1 MPDQNKLDFTSFNP
15 KDPEAEYYRDLRRQQ
30 SQITWE
36 EGRQKRAQEAQI
48 APVEAEA
55 DFLKRFNAAFEEQE
69 KKERSQVEQQRSDV
83 RWEESREDRERR
95 LAEQKR
101 TELERKTSEQDKKLG
116 QWLSSRTPG
125 RNLGIENRVALE
137 EYLNTTKPENLFD
150 VDKFKAND
158 VNELGKVRSAV
169 ENLGA
174 SLVLSSELIKET
186 PEEERTRIWNLGD
199 EQKETARMLRKSNW
213 GIAQSPSGKLVVDER
228 FIDAVNSPSKEN
240 MKSENIARAIVNNLK
255 SLATKEKGV
264 RPNDVSYLIPS
275 VEDVTNLVQN
285 IRRQDRRTFEAYQE
299 ARERFALPTSE
310 ADETPK
316 VEKAPEVGEAREGS
330 SGDSSSLVNFV
341 LDETARFFLQNPTA
355 LIELNARNA
364 QADVA
369 VQEEALAP
377 YRKAR
382 ELKDKLATSIATN
395 APGVT
400 YSDVR
405 NELDDESS
413 LARNALEEVYAND
426 VPESVRENILART
439 TQLAQERQALVESDY
454 QKAEKD
460 AINEHLSSLGLD
472 EGTVA
477 SVGVSGIAKKYLR
490 EAQDN
495 DVSTVARAAVSNYQ
509 STAGQA
515 LELGMGLGYD
525 KPLNLGK
532 WESRGNESV
541 YALFDE
547 NGNQLG
553 GDFRVDRIAA
563 RQKAE
568 ELGVSLDT
576 YLDSLVL
583 PLKQGNLLDSDETNT
598 IMAWDPV
605 SKKMVA
611 NATADSNPLAVYD
624 TDLINRSADKAIAD
638 GADEATVNKWR
649 DGLIRV
655 AKEQAALTVDML
667 KDQYAAVEELIKSD
681 LLPQSELATKLAK
694 MGPYDDFR
702 DFYAQGKAQ
711 GKEDAQIIQDFVAN
725 EKDSQVILALMGAT
739 AKTMAR
745 WKSAGYTVA
754 NLTNEAASAIGLANR
769 DIPKYQSLW
778 SNLAKGE
785 QSTQAILQRSG
796 AMADWGAEIMNL
808 AGQIGE
814 TVATGGVGREANAF
828 VKGVQVW
835 GKNLALKA
843 TTQNMFRAGQI
854 VSKLGGGAER
864 FALHHPNFFT
874 SSAVNAKVFGDAA
887 SDTFKNV
894 APASYNRAMEELNK
908 NPETANLPERTK
920 MEMAQN
926 VATTK
931 GSVAAVAYGITS
943 TLLNNRAGWVRMVR
957 KSLGVKPTG
966 SAISKLEKSLEGP
979 GLLDWSVVRQLPGR
993 AQVMSIA
1000 KQLGRISASAVEGG
1014 VEELADEALQWGW
1027 ETAVQNG
1034 QIREED
1040 IASERDVLEA
1050 ASKIFVLGAM
1060 GGEMGLAI
1068 QRMATSPAEIQARR
1082 EKALEAQGLLASSLE
1097 ESRKEDSSVSGA
1109 FVQALEAQLERSS
1122 EIADDA
1128 IVSQESAVK
1137 LLRNSGRE
1145 ETQQAVDST
1154 ASIMAQLPERA
1165 RVEMNNFG
1173 EAWNKLGDDEAGKAR
1188 LQFEFIQ
1195 HMATDDTLT
1204 PQQKEMVGV
1213 AINELSKMPA
1223 VEVDVAAG
1231 EAILPEGLDEL
1242 ATVEVVTEEA
1252 EETPTVEAPTVAE
1265 KAPAPEVTRP
1275 TEETAIAESLNVD
1288 RDYGYNAPNPVPF
1301 IEQLND
1307 WYLSNEP
1314 INEEIQKGVSSV
1326 LVDLELE
1333 DPDMFDFI
1341 TEGSDEVDRATVR
1354 RLITVS
1360 NLTGPD
1366 APLAINL
1373 EGKTEVNEAN
1383 ALLTDKSVWKDYN
1396 VEAPVRDSNWAADVY
1411 AAIGEDSL
1419 PIQDA
1424 VDDILLVEEN
1434 EGVRTGIETIVGL
1447 IEEAGIP
1454 VNITSINADSN
1465 IAGLTQVDP
1474 ESKAQYI
1481 AINASAANPETSVGE
1496 VILHELSH
1504 VLDNHLRSTNPD
1516 YAQRVA
1522 DIEETIRSNWSNIKK
1537 EVERIKRTAVTDMD
1551 NITIDQFVAEMEY
1564 ALFAKE
1570 SEDLLDTS
1578 REFLPNVLTNPIMG
1592 QVVAEGVIPFDAEL
1606 EGWSNP
1612 ENLARINLIGKGKF
1626 TRIVANLLNAI
1637 RSVLKS
1643 SKPVKGTASPTN
1655 SMAIV
1660 AEPGTLSDPTRAPI
1674 VTPKLIDYKVNGVD
1688 TENVFITTR
1697 GVDPALFSN
1706 AQNFVGAGKAIV
1718 RAAKKKGG
1726 YTFDSRNSKKAKE
1739 FVSNYLSSIGQLNGR
1754 SERIKRFVQSSTKN
1768 MEANAKS
1775 KVIQAI
1781 VDYTGDIG
1789 NAMDPKVVRRI
1800 FAETQ
1805 TKMDKAKA
1813 GLDAEVNAANDKFAK
1828 FVAERK
1834 TAIARA
1840 EGAAK
1845 VLTGTEALNAVKSA
1859 IVQASKVAKETPVVA
1874 TDNPMAV
1881 AAEQFRQ
1888 AQEKLTPAFQNVY
1901 GVVDESVKSEVNAM
1915 YDAALKAIAE
1925 ELSATYKDSKQIL
1938 EGLVSL
1944 GGLEGVGSVDDLESI
1959 ITLVISANRMALL
1972 KKDVEAVRAAKD
1984 IAKAREDRRKAI
1996 AVAEEN
2002 YKALT
2007 RRGGMGKD
2015 GHWVS
2020 PGSIWVER
2028 NQALEAER
2036 LRKRNEYGL
2045 KREESRKVI
2054 LSQPFGKRLMALLD
2068 DARRTIANNAV
2079 NIAHRRGAV
2088 ELGTKVKDFS
2098 YLTRTFSA
2106 TGKNGQVYAKAM
2118 MEVIDNH
2125 GKAKLEFNL
2134 LTTMLND
2141 AIQSYMRENISRYN
2155 EGTSQLIAN
2164 LYAMASVAD
2173 TLGFEGREYHGFEGK
2188 EVWGEVNDY
2197 MLEGEALKES
2207 ALKAIEAGKWDEVA
2221 LMKRGDV
2228 SLARML
2234 YKASELDSHLRSL
2247 PIGERSKVQASIR
2260 KAKENMK
2267 NIALDNYV
2275 LTSMGQSEGDL
2286 RSFLMGLDS
2295 EEQIVSALDIPY
2307 VDKTVV
2313 ARIMGS
2319 KDENLRTR
2327 VKNTINYIRT
2337 CSALEMKRNGEGVA
2351 INPRDMGL
2359 LADGDVADGLIAEAK
2374 KVFRETLSKNRN
2386 DENILAMR
2394 KNLMDSE
2401 LQILGMRGYSNIEDA
2416 FGTIQNTLAA
2426 QSRTY
2431 VNQVIN
2437 KDITTS
2443 LIKHKVVAPEKD
2455 REKDIV
2461 LEFADKNS
2469 PLNGMFAD
2477 RETALAL
2484 YKTFAP
2490 SNGVL
2495 EAGDKMGNELVK
2507 YWKNDLQ
2514 GLRKMGGFVSMLTL
2528 IKSPSAT
2535 LRNMAGTVG
2544 QSLNAGALP
2553 TDRGTINGY
2562 MEVQEIIR
2570 DFAIASVL
2578 SGAGDLGLSKL
2589 ANSEATVQAEDRLQK
2604 KLKKFQSLGL
2614 MDAGAANFMREA
2626 WKKGLLH
2633 EAVDAPVTSV
2643 EDQALFSSILEE
2655 VGGDEKLAK
2664 KVWNRMKGIFNW
2676 TFIKP
2681 MEVMAE
2687 AYSIPDILAKVILFN
2702 TETYKVDKV
2711 VEAELKEAHYRKSR
2725 GQTLAPRMV
2734 DLLEAEAKKDL
2745 AQYKERRAADRV
2757 KNLLPTGARTPDWV
2771 NNVSVLGM
2779 PFFSFVYHTWQSMPY
2794 SISYGLEEMTAA
2806 GYEWKRGSKGKAL
2819 TLYLDGVQ
2827 KLTGS
2832 IASNAIMGTLVNMFL
2847 PILSRTIAGMFEGED
2862 EQDKFEV
2869 LKSSSFTR
2877 WLARNAGLSA
2887 DYDQNG
2893 ELFFWY
2899 DKSSGNFF
2907 VQDGQ
2912 YLMPYKTVG
2921 DTVGAFI
2928 ELGWDAMTGKM
2939 PDKYKDSPVS
2949 STLDFLESTVGSPSM
2964 LLQLI
2969 GSMYEASPRDS
2980 ATLEEMGGVGEIPGA
2995 FVNALLMSLGMRPRV
3010 SLAGGKTLGWMER
3023 LSTAVR
3029 DNLPLY
3035 PMIMSGIQSFGDMN
3049 PDSTKVN
3056 WIMKNFG
3063 LGVRRNK
3070 NIEDVCRDGLAKYY
3084 KDYTNAMKNQR
3095 VFNPN
3100 IYKEGWSEEQM
3111 REVMERDKNVVVD
3124 KAIKLANCYQI
3135 LHGFLKGMGE
3145 SDPDVILDAAVDAAG
3160 ISKTTMDALLDG
3172 EAKPIL
3178 SPQRMEGLEESA
3190 ERILRRKDTP
3200 EPVKEQL
3207 GLQLKLAEEALEVN
3221 PEDISAFLE
3230 NPEQVAEKVEAEK
3243 L

>member
-55 DFLKRFNAAFEEQE
+55 DFLKRFNAAFEKQE

-83 RWEESREDRERR
+83 RWEESREDREHR
-95 LAEQKR
+95 LAEQAKSDY
-101 TELERKTSEQDKKLG
+101 EKEVEKQDKKLG
-116 QWLSSRTPG
+116 QYLGTVAPG
-125 RNLGIENRVALE
+125 RRIGIENRVALD
-137 EYLNTTKPENLFD
+137 EYLSSTKPEELFD
-150 VDKFKAND
+150 VEKFKAND
-158 VNELGKVRSAV
+158 VGELSKVRSSV
-169 ENLGA
+169 ENFGA
-174 SLVLSSELIKET
+174 SLVLSSERVKDDEKAKM
-186 PEEERTRIWNLGD
+186 WNLSPD
-199 EQKETARMLRKSNW
+199 QQVSRILSKSNW
-213 GIAQSPSGKLVVDER
+213 GVAQSPDGKLVVDER

-240 MKSENIARAIVNNLK
+240 MKSENIARAIINNIK
-255 SLATKEKGV
+255 SITTREQGRTK
-264 RPNDVSYLIPS
+264 DLSYLIPD
-275 VEDVTNLVQN
+275 VESLTNLVQN
-285 IRRQDRRTFEAYQE
+285 IRRQDRRTYEAYSKAGEKFPLPARQE
-299 ARERFALPTSE
+299 
-310 ADETPK
+310 D
-316 VEKAPEVGEAREGS
+316 GEAPQVEGAKPLGEGEEGS
-330 SGDSSSLVNFV
+330 SGDSSNLVNFV
-341 LDETARFFLQNPTA
+341 LDETARFFLQNPSA

-364 QADVA
+364 QVEGAER
-369 VQEEALAP
+369 EEALAP

-395 APGVT
+395 APGVAYT
-400 YSDVR
+400 DVR

-515 LELGMGLGYD
+515 MELGMGLGYD

-583 PLKQGNLLDSDETNT
+583 PLKQGNLLDSEETNT

-667 KDQYAAVEELIKSD
+667 KDQYAAVEELIKSG
-681 LLPQSELATKLAK
+681 LLPHSELAMKLAK

-702 DFYAQGKAQ
+702 DFYSQGKAQ

-725 EKDSQVILALMGAT
+725 EKDSQVILALMGVT

-754 NLTNEAASAIGLANR
+754 NLINEAASAIGLANR

-814 TVATGGVGREANAF
+814 TVATGGVGRGANAF

-931 GSVAAVAYGITS
+931 GSVAAVAYGVTS

-1252 EETPTVEAPTVAE
+1252 EETPTVEAP
-1265 KAPAPEVTRP
+1265 APEVTRP
-1275 TEETAIAESLNVD
+1275 TEETDIAESLNVD

-1396 VEAPVRDSNWAADVY
+1396 VEVPVRDSNWAADVY

-1674 VTPKLIDYKVNGVD
+1674 VTPKLIDYKVNEVD

-1845 VLTGTEALNAVKSA
+1845 VLMGTEALNAVKAA

-1901 GVVDESVKSEVNAM
+1901 GTVDESVKSEVNAM

-1959 ITLVISANRMALL
+1959 ITSVISANRMALL

-2125 GKAKLEFNL
+2125 GKAKPEFNM

-2260 KAKENMK
+2260 KAKEDMK

-2275 LTSMGQSEGDL
+2275 LTSMGQGEGDL

-2337 CSALEMKRNGEGVA
+2337 CAALEMKRNGEGVA

-2437 KDITTS
+2437 KDIATS
-2443 LIKHKVVAPEKD
+2443 LIKHKVVAPEGD
-2455 REKDIV
+2455 REKNIV

-2528 IKSPSAT
+2528 ITSPSAT

-2553 TDRGTINGY
+2553 TDRGTVNGY

-2633 EAVDAPVTSV
+2633 EAVDAPVTNV

-2664 KVWNRMKGIFNW
+2664 KVWNRTKGILNW
-2676 TFIKP
+2676 TFVKP

-2832 IASNAIMGTLVNMFL
+2832 IASNAIMGSLVNMFL
-2847 PILSRTIAGMFEGED
+2847 PLISRTIAGMFEGED
-2862 EQDKFEV
+2862 EQDKLEV

-2964 LLQLI
+2964 LLQVI

-2995 FVNALLMSLGMRPRV
+2995 FVNALLMSLGMRPQV

-3035 PMIMSGIQSFGDMN
+3035 PTIVSGIQSFGDMN

-3070 NIEDVCRDGLAKYY
+3070 NIEDVCRDGLAKHY
-3084 KDYTNAMKNQR
+3084 KDFTNAMKNQR

-3111 REVMERDKNVVVD
+3111 REVMERDKGVVVD
-3124 KAIKLANCYQI
+3124 KAVKLANCYQI

-3207 GLQLKLAEEALEVN
+3207 GLQLKLAEEALEID

>member
-1 MPDQNKLDFTSFNP
+1 MPNNQPLNFESFRP
-15 KDPEAEYYRDLRRQQ
+15 TDPEAEYYKDLRRQQ
-30 SQITWE
+30 SQIKWE
-36 EGRQKRAQEAQI
+36 EGRQKREQEAKLV
-48 APVEAEA
+48 PLEEDAE
-55 DFLKRFNAAFEEQE
+55 FLSSFNKAFEDAEKAERTEIEQG
-69 KKERSQVEQQRSDV
+69 RSDV
-83 RWEESREDRERR
+83 KWEESREDRERR
-95 LAEQKR
+95 LAEQAKSDY
-101 TELERKTSEQDKKLG
+101 EKEVEKQDKKLG
-116 QWLSSRTPG
+116 QYLGTVAPG
-125 RNLGIENRVALE
+125 RRIGIENRVALD
-137 EYLNTTKPENLFD
+137 EYLSSTKPEELFD
-150 VDKFKAND
+150 VEKFKAND
-158 VNELGKVRSAV
+158 VGELSKVRSSV
-169 ENLGA
+169 ENFGA
-174 SLVLSSELIKET
+174 SLVLSSERVKDDEKAKM
-186 PEEERTRIWNLGD
+186 WNLSPD
-199 EQKETARMLRKSNW
+199 QQVSRILSKSNW
-213 GIAQSPSGKLVVDER
+213 GVAQSPDGKLVVDER

-240 MKSENIARAIVNNLK
+240 MKSENIARAIINNIK
-255 SLATKEKGV
+255 SITTREQGRTK
-264 RPNDVSYLIPS
+264 DLSYLIPD
-275 VEDVTNLVQN
+275 VESLTNLVQN
-285 IRRQDRRTFEAYQE
+285 IRRQDRRTYEAYSKAGEKFPLPARQE
-299 ARERFALPTSE
+299 
-310 ADETPK
+310 D
-316 VEKAPEVGEAREGS
+316 GEAPQVEGTKPLGEGEEGS
-330 SGDSSSLVNFV
+330 SGDSSNLVNFV
-341 LDETARFFLQNPTA
+341 LDETARFFLQNPSA

-364 QADVA
+364 QVEGAER
-369 VQEEALAP
+369 EEALAP

-400 YSDVR
+400 YADVR

-426 VPESVRENILART
+426 VPESVRESILART

-605 SKKMVA
+605 NKKMVA

-681 LLPQSELATKLAK
+681 LLPQSELAMKLAK

-702 DFYAQGKAQ
+702 DFYSQGKAQ

-814 TVATGGVGREANAF
+814 TVATGGVGRGANAF
-828 VKGVQVW
+828 VKGVQIW

-864 FALHHPNFFT
+864 FALRHPNFFT

-908 NPETANLPERTK
+908 NPETTNLPERTK

-1050 ASKIFVLGAM
+1050 ASKIFILGAM

-1231 EAILPEGLDEL
+1231 EVNLPEGLDEL

-1252 EETPTVEAPTVAE
+1252 EAPTVAE
-1265 KAPAPEVTRP
+1265 EAPAVEAPAPEVARP
-1275 TEETAIAESLNVD
+1275 TEETAIVESLNVD

-1341 TEGSDEVDRATVR
+1341 TEGKDEVDRATVR

-1373 EGKTEVNEAN
+1373 EGKTEVHKAN

-1396 VEAPVRDSNWAADVY
+1396 VEAPVRDSYWAADVY

-1570 SEDLLDTS
+1570 SENLLDTS

-1643 SKPVKGTASPTN
+1643 SKPVKGTASPAN

-1674 VTPKLIDYKVNGVD
+1674 VTPKLIDYKVNEVD

-1828 FVAERK
+1828 FVAERR

-1845 VLTGTEALNAVKSA
+1845 ILTGTEALNAVKSA

-1901 GVVDESVKSEVNAM
+1901 GAVDESVKSEVNAM

-1959 ITLVISANRMALL
+1959 ITSVISANRMALL

-2125 GKAKLEFNL
+2125 GKAKPEFNL

-2295 EEQIVSALDIPY
+2295 EEQVVSALDIPY

-2337 CSALEMKRNGEGVA
+2337 CAALEMKRNGEGVS

-2664 KVWNRMKGIFNW
+2664 KVWNRTKGILNW

-2832 IASNAIMGTLVNMFL
+2832 IASNAIMGSLVNMFL
-2847 PILSRTIAGMFEGED
+2847 PLISRTIAGMFEGED
-2862 EQDKFEV
+2862 EQDKLEV

-2964 LLQLI
+2964 LLQVI

-2995 FVNALLMSLGMRPRV
+2995 FVNALLMSLGMRPQV

-3035 PMIMSGIQSFGDMN
+3035 PAIVSGIQSFGDMN

-3070 NIEDVCRDGLAKYY
+3070 NIEDVCRDGLAKHY
-3084 KDYTNAMKNQR
+3084 KDFTNAMKNQR

-3111 REVMERDKNVVVD
+3111 REVMERDKGVVVD
-3124 KAIKLANCYQI
+3124 KAVKLANCYQI

>member
-1 MPDQNKLDFTSFNP
+1 MPNNQPLNYKSFRP
-15 KDPEAEYYRDLRRQQ
+15 VDPEAEYYRDLRRQQ

-36 EGRQKRAQEAQI
+36 EGRQKREQEAKLV
-48 APVEAEA
+48 PLEEDVEL
-55 DFLKRFNAAFEEQE
+55 LKEFKRAFEEAE
-69 KKERSQVEQQRSDV
+69 KEKQAQVEQQRSDV

-95 LAEQKR
+95 LAEQAKSDY
-101 TELERKTSEQDKKLG
+101 EKEVEKQDKKLG
-116 QWLSSRTPG
+116 QYLGTVAPG
-125 RNLGIENRVALE
+125 RRIGIENRVALD
-137 EYLNTTKPENLFD
+137 EYLSSTKPEELFD
-150 VDKFKAND
+150 VEKFKAND
-158 VNELGKVRSAV
+158 VNELGKVRSSV
-169 ENLGA
+169 ENFGA
-174 SLVLSSELIKET
+174 SLVLSSERVKDDEKAKM
-186 PEEERTRIWNLGD
+186 WNLSPD
-199 EQKETARMLRKSNW
+199 QQVSRILSKSNW
-213 GIAQSPSGKLVVDER
+213 GVAQSPDGKLVVDER

-240 MKSENIARAIVNNLK
+240 MKSENIARAIINNIK
-255 SLATKEKGV
+255 SITTREQGRTK
-264 RPNDVSYLIPS
+264 DLSYLIPD
-275 VEDVTNLVQN
+275 VESLTNLVQN
-285 IRRQDRRTFEAYQE
+285 IRRQDRRTYEAYSKAGEKFPLPARQE
-299 ARERFALPTSE
+299 
-310 ADETPK
+310 D
-316 VEKAPEVGEAREGS
+316 GEAPQVEGTKTLGEGEEGS
-330 SGDSSSLVNFV
+330 SGDSSNLVNFV
-341 LDETARFFLQNPTA
+341 LDETARFFLQNPSA

-515 LELGMGLGYD
+515 MELGMGLGYD

-681 LLPQSELATKLAK
+681 LLPQSELAMKLAK

-1097 ESRKEDSSVSGA
+1097 ESRKEDSGVSGA

-1223 VEVDVAAG
+1223 VEVDIAAG

-1252 EETPTVEAPTVAE
+1252 EETPTVEAP
-1265 KAPAPEVTRP
+1265 APEVARP

-1360 NLTGPD
+1360 NLTGPG

-1674 VTPKLIDYKVNGVD
+1674 VTPKLIDYKVNEVD
-1688 TENVFITTR
+1688 TENVFVTTR

-1845 VLTGTEALNAVKSA
+1845 VLTGTEALNAVKAA

-1901 GVVDESVKSEVNAM
+1901 GTVDESVKSEVNAM

-1959 ITLVISANRMALL
+1959 ITSVISANRMALL

-2125 GKAKLEFNL
+2125 GKAKPEFNM

-2173 TLGFEGREYHGFEGK
+2173 TLEFEGREYRGFEGK

-2260 KAKENMK
+2260 KAKEDMK

-2275 LTSMGQSEGDL
+2275 LTSMGQDEGDL

-2337 CSALEMKRNGEGVA
+2337 CAALEMKRNGEGVA

-2477 RETALAL
+2477 KETALAL

-2507 YWKNDLQ
+2507 YWKNNLQ
-2514 GLRKMGGFVSMLTL
+2514 YIRKMGGFVSMLTL

-2562 MEVQEIIR
+2562 IEVQEIIR
-2570 DFAIASVL
+2570 DFTIASVL

-2626 WKKGLLH
+2626 WKKGLLR

-2664 KVWNRMKGIFNW
+2664 KVWNRMKGILNR

-2832 IASNAIMGTLVNMFL
+2832 IASNAIMGSLVNMFL
-2847 PILSRTIAGMFEGED
+2847 PLISRTIAGMFEGED
-2862 EQDKFEV
+2862 EQDKLEV

-2939 PDKYKDSPVS
+2939 PDKYKDSPVR

-2964 LLQLI
+2964 LLQVI

-2995 FVNALLMSLGMRPRV
+2995 FVNALLMSFGIRPRV
-3010 SLAGGKTLGWMER
+3010 YLAGGKTLGWMER
-3023 LSTAVR
+3023 MSTAVR

-3035 PMIMSGIQSFGDMN
+3035 PTIMSGILSFGDMN

-3070 NIEDVCRDGLAKYY
+3070 NIEDVCRDGLAKHY
-3084 KDYTNAMKNQR
+3084 KDFTNAMKNQR

-3111 REVMERDKNVVVD
+3111 REVMERDKGVVVD
-3124 KAIKLANCYQI
+3124 KAVKLANCYQI

>member
-1 MPDQNKLDFTSFNP
+1 MPNNQPLNFESFRP
-15 KDPEAEYYRDLRRQQ
+15 TDPEAEYYKDLRRQQ
-30 SQITWE
+30 SQIKWE
-36 EGRQKRAQEAQI
+36 EGRQKREQEAKLV
-48 APVEAEA
+48 PLEEDAE
-55 DFLKRFNAAFEEQE
+55 FLSSFNKAFEDAEKAGRTEIEQG
-69 KKERSQVEQQRSDV
+69 RSDV
-83 RWEESREDRERR
+83 KWEESREDRQRR
-95 LAEQKR
+95 LAEQAKSDY
-101 TELERKTSEQDKKLG
+101 EKEVEKQDKKLG
-116 QWLSSRTPG
+116 QYLGTVAPG
-125 RNLGIENRVALE
+125 RRIGIENRVALD
-137 EYLNTTKPENLFD
+137 EYLSSTKPEELFD
-150 VDKFKAND
+150 VEKFKAND
-158 VNELGKVRSAV
+158 VGELSKVRSSV
-169 ENLGA
+169 ENFGA
-174 SLVLSSELIKET
+174 SLVLSSERVKDDEKAKM
-186 PEEERTRIWNLGD
+186 WNLSPD
-199 EQKETARMLRKSNW
+199 QQVSRILSKSNW
-213 GIAQSPSGKLVVDER
+213 GVAQSPDGKLVVDER

-240 MKSENIARAIVNNLK
+240 MKSENIARAIINNIK
-255 SLATKEKGV
+255 SITTREQGRTK
-264 RPNDVSYLIPS
+264 DLSYLIPD
-275 VEDVTNLVQN
+275 VESLTNLVQN
-285 IRRQDRRTFEAYQE
+285 IRRQDRRTYEAYSKAGEKFPLPARQE
-299 ARERFALPTSE
+299 
-310 ADETPK
+310 D
-316 VEKAPEVGEAREGS
+316 GEAPQVEGTKPLGEGEEGS
-330 SGDSSSLVNFV
+330 SGDSSNLVNFV
-341 LDETARFFLQNPTA
+341 LDETARFFLQNPSA
-355 LIELNARNA
+355 LIELNARNSQVEGA
-364 QADVA
+364 ERE
-369 VQEEALAP
+369 EEALAP

-400 YSDVR
+400 YTDVR

-681 LLPQSELATKLAK
+681 LLPQSELAMKLAK

-702 DFYAQGKAQ
+702 DFYSQGKAQ

-814 TVATGGVGREANAF
+814 TVATGGVGRGANAF
-828 VKGVQVW
+828 VKGVQIW

-864 FALHHPNFFT
+864 FALRHPNFFT

-908 NPETANLPERTK
+908 NTETANLPERTK

-931 GSVAAVAYGITS
+931 GSVAAVAYGVTS

-1252 EETPTVEAPTVAE
+1252 EAPAVEAPTVAE
-1265 KAPAPEVTRP
+1265 EAPAPEVARP

-1341 TEGSDEVDRATVR
+1341 TEGRDEVDRATVR

-1643 SKPVKGTASPTN
+1643 SKPVKGTASPAN

-1674 VTPKLIDYKVNGVD
+1674 VTPKLIDYKVNEVD

-1706 AQNFVGAGKAIV
+1706 AQNFVGAGNAIV

-1845 VLTGTEALNAVKSA
+1845 VLTGTEALNAVKAA

-1959 ITLVISANRMALL
+1959 ITSVISANRMALL

-2045 KREESRKVI
+2045 KREKSRKVI

-2079 NIAHRRGAV
+2079 NIAHGRGAV

-2125 GKAKLEFNL
+2125 GKAKPEFNL

-2197 MLEGEALKES
+2197 MLEGKALKES

-2275 LTSMGQSEGDL
+2275 LTSMGQGEGDL

-2337 CSALEMKRNGEGVA
+2337 CAALEMKRNGEGVA

-2443 LIKHKVVAPEKD
+2443 LIKHKVVVPEGD

-2484 YKTFAP
+2484 YKTFVP

-2562 MEVQEIIR
+2562 IEVQEIIR

-2643 EDQALFSSILEE
+2643 EDQALFSSIFEE

-2664 KVWNRMKGIFNW
+2664 RVWNRTKGILNW
-2676 TFIKP
+2676 TFVKP

-2832 IASNAIMGTLVNMFL
+2832 IASNAIMGSLVNMFL
-2847 PILSRTIAGMFEGED
+2847 PLISRTIAGMFEGED
-2862 EQDKFEV
+2862 EQDKLEV

-2964 LLQLI
+2964 LLQVI

-2995 FVNALLMSLGMRPRV
+2995 FVNALLMSLGMRPQV

-3035 PMIMSGIQSFGDMN
+3035 PTIVSGIQSFGDMN
-3049 PDSTKVN
+3049 LDSTKVN

-3070 NIEDVCRDGLAKYY
+3070 NIEDVCRDGLAKHY
-3084 KDYTNAMKNQR
+3084 KDFTNAMKNQR

-3111 REVMERDKNVVVD
+3111 REVMERDKGVVVD
-3124 KAIKLANCYQI
+3124 KAVKLANCYQI

>member
-1 MPDQNKLDFTSFNP
+1 MALD
-15 KDPEAEYYRDLRRQQ
+15 EY
-30 SQITWE
+30 
-36 EGRQKRAQEAQI
+36 
-48 APVEAEA
+48 
-55 DFLKRFNAAFEEQE
+55 
-69 KKERSQVEQQRSDV
+69 
-83 RWEESREDRERR
+83 
-95 LAEQKR
+95 
-101 TELERKTSEQDKKLG
+101 
-116 QWLSSRTPG
+116 LSS
-125 RNLGIENRVALE
+125 
-137 EYLNTTKPENLFD
+137 TKPEELFD
-150 VDKFKAND
+150 VGKFKAND
-158 VNELGKVRSAV
+158 VGELSKVRSSV
-169 ENLGA
+169 ENFGA
-174 SLVLSSELIKET
+174 SLVLSSERVKDDEKAKM
-186 PEEERTRIWNLGD
+186 WNLSPD
-199 EQKETARMLRKSNW
+199 QQVSRILSKSNW
-213 GIAQSPSGKLVVDER
+213 GVAQSPDGKLVVDER

-240 MKSENIARAIVNNLK
+240 MKSENIARAIINNIK
-255 SLATKEKGV
+255 SITTREQGRTK
-264 RPNDVSYLIPS
+264 DLSYLIPD
-275 VEDVTNLVQN
+275 VESLTNLVQN
-285 IRRQDRRTFEAYQE
+285 IRRQDRRTYEAYSKAGEKFPLPARQE
-299 ARERFALPTSE
+299 
-310 ADETPK
+310 D
-316 VEKAPEVGEAREGS
+316 GEAPQVEGTKPLGEGEEGS
-330 SGDSSSLVNFV
+330 SGDSSNLVNFV
-341 LDETARFFLQNPTA
+341 LDETARFFLQNPSA

-364 QADVA
+364 QVEGAEREEE
-369 VQEEALAP
+369 EEALAP

-400 YSDVR
+400 YTDVR

-495 DVSTVARAAVSNYQ
+495 DVSTIARAAVSNYQ

-681 LLPQSELATKLAK
+681 LLPHSELAMKLAK

-814 TVATGGVGREANAF
+814 TVATGGVGRGANAF

-931 GSVAAVAYGITS
+931 GSVAAVAYGVTS

-993 AQVMSIA
+993 AQVMYIA

-1252 EETPTVEAPTVAE
+1252 EETPTVEAP
-1265 KAPAPEVTRP
+1265 APEVTRP
-1275 TEETAIAESLNVD
+1275 TEETDIAESLNVD

-1674 VTPKLIDYKVNGVD
+1674 VTPKLIDYKVNEVD

-1845 VLTGTEALNAVKSA
+1845 VLMGTEALNAVKAA

-1901 GVVDESVKSEVNAM
+1901 GMVDESVKSEVNAM
-1915 YDAALKAIAE
+1915 YDAALKAVAE

-1959 ITLVISANRMALL
+1959 ITSVISANRMALL

-2125 GKAKLEFNL
+2125 GKAKPEFNM

-2260 KAKENMK
+2260 KAKEDMK

-2275 LTSMGQSEGDL
+2275 LTSMGQGEGDL

-2295 EEQIVSALDIPY
+2295 EEQIISALDIPY

-2337 CSALEMKRNGEGVA
+2337 CAALEMKRNGEGVA

-2443 LIKHKVVAPEKD
+2443 LIKHKVVVPEGD
-2455 REKDIV
+2455 REKNIV

-2507 YWKNDLQ
+2507 YWKNNLQ
-2514 GLRKMGGFVSMLTL
+2514 DLRKMSGFVSMLTL

-2535 LRNMAGTVG
+2535 FRNMAGTVG

-2562 MEVQEIIR
+2562 IEVQEIIR

-2626 WKKGLLH
+2626 WKTGLLR

-2664 KVWNRMKGIFNW
+2664 KVWNRTKGILNW
-2676 TFIKP
+2676 TFVKP

-2725 GQTLAPRMV
+2725 GQTLAP
-2734 DLLEAEAKKDL
+2734 AWW
-2745 AQYKERRAADRV
+2745 
-2757 KNLLPTGARTPDWV
+2757 T
-2771 NNVSVLGM
+2771 
-2779 PFFSFVYHTWQSMPY
+2779 F
-2794 SISYGLEEMTAA
+2794 
-2806 GYEWKRGSKGKAL
+2806 WK
-2819 TLYLDGVQ
+2819 Q
-2827 KLTGS
+2827 KLRRTSLNTRSVVRLTG
-2832 IASNAIMGTLVNMFL
+2832 
-2847 PILSRTIAGMFEGED
+2847 
-2862 EQDKFEV
+2862 
-2869 LKSSSFTR
+2869 
-2877 WLARNAGLSA
+2877 
-2887 DYDQNG
+2887 
-2893 ELFFWY
+2893 
-2899 DKSSGNFF
+2899 
-2907 VQDGQ
+2907 
-2912 YLMPYKTVG
+2912 
-2921 DTVGAFI
+2921 
-2928 ELGWDAMTGKM
+2928 
-2939 PDKYKDSPVS
+2939 
-2949 STLDFLESTVGSPSM
+2949 
-2964 LLQLI
+2964 
-2969 GSMYEASPRDS
+2969 
-2980 ATLEEMGGVGEIPGA
+2980 
-2995 FVNALLMSLGMRPRV
+2995 
-3010 SLAGGKTLGWMER
+3010 
-3023 LSTAVR
+3023 
-3029 DNLPLY
+3029 
-3035 PMIMSGIQSFGDMN
+3035 
-3049 PDSTKVN
+3049 
-3056 WIMKNFG
+3056 
-3063 LGVRRNK
+3063 
-3070 NIEDVCRDGLAKYY
+3070 
-3084 KDYTNAMKNQR
+3084 
-3095 VFNPN
+3095 
-3100 IYKEGWSEEQM
+3100 
-3111 REVMERDKNVVVD
+3111 
-3124 KAIKLANCYQI
+3124 
-3135 LHGFLKGMGE
+3135 
-3145 SDPDVILDAAVDAAG
+3145 
-3160 ISKTTMDALLDG
+3160 
-3172 EAKPIL
+3172 
-3178 SPQRMEGLEESA
+3178 
-3190 ERILRRKDTP
+3190 
-3200 EPVKEQL
+3200 
-3207 GLQLKLAEEALEVN
+3207 
-3221 PEDISAFLE
+3221 
-3230 NPEQVAEKVEAEK
+3230 
-3243 L
+3243 